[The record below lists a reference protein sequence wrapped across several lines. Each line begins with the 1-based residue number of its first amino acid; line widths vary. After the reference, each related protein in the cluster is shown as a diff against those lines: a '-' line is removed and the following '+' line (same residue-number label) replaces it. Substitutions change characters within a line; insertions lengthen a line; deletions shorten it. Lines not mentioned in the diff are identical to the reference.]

1 MDLRKTLT
9 ISNLSGKAKNITSTA
24 AGNNRIN
31 ASFLNNNF
39 SATILQT
46 LPTESDFKL
55 NYVPKAQ
62 IKFTPSSLINHFSNN
77 VEKKNKFDSNNLYLK
92 YLEKNNG
99 REEDTTKIAFK
110 TSYMMKFA
118 KNMDRYDKILKKFDC
133 LSTNSKKLANDNYFK
148 LKSLSET
155 KDKTLF
161 EKLSGMISINSGN
174 SSSSAVTTL
183 NTAEIKT
190 NTEAWKDC
198 VKLFYDYET
207 YWLNIADILFKD
219 LNFYYQSNIELHKK
233 NSQLQSTNENNK
245 KEIEYLNKFIE
256 NNDIDYK
263 AMIREKGVKEIDTM
277 KKQLEQKEK
286 FNLINVYRLEEE

>member
-1 MDLRKTLT
+1 
-9 ISNLSGKAKNITSTA
+9 
-24 AGNNRIN
+24 
-31 ASFLNNNF
+31 
-39 SATILQT
+39 
-46 LPTESDFKL
+46 
-55 NYVPKAQ
+55 
-62 IKFTPSSLINHFSNN
+62 
-77 VEKKNKFDSNNLYLK
+77 
-92 YLEKNNG
+92 
-99 REEDTTKIAFK
+99 
-110 TSYMMKFA
+110 
-118 KNMDRYDKILKKFDC
+118 
-133 LSTNSKKLANDNYFK
+133 
-148 LKSLSET
+148 
-155 KDKTLF
+155 
-161 EKLSGMISINSGN
+161 MISINSGN